1 MVRMFTGIVV
11 EQGVV
16 SVCRRSQNGA
26 VLEIESKQ
34 LLPNLRIGDSVSI
47 NGACLTVV
55 EKERD
60 KFVVE
65 VTPETL
71 RLTNLEKV
79 QPGDR
84 VNLEAAARLS
94 DFLSGHLV
102 QGHVDQ
108 TGQLLSIRPEGNS
121 RILRF
126 SAENE
131 VYQYCSLKGSI
142 AVNGVSLTISGLGE
156 GWFEVALI
164 PHTMRVTNLGRL
176 KVGGQVNLEADV
188 ISKYVKSH
196 VKRLM
201 VLAGAFL
208 LLTLTPLLGGG
219 LSLGE
224 KSVLVYQEK
233 NGANTTDLV
242 VRLARFRPDLV
253 LEWES
258 VSNQGTVHVFRKAL
272 ATSRNFT
279 LRQLFE
285 VGVEMESSG
294 QTTVLLSDFLF
305 SELQTQSSFKVVV
318 NRTPV
323 KWEVVGEESFSL
335 DLDGKPQSFPA
346 IRVKD
351 NRRGSWLF
359 LNDAGSPLLL
369 EYVTP
374 YFQQQLVSVTSE
386 GELGL
391 RWIRKKPPIK

>member
-142 AVNGVSLTISGLGE
+142 AVNGVSLTITGLGE

>member
-1 MVRMFTGIVV
+1 MFTGIVV

>member
-1 MVRMFTGIVV
+1 MFTGIVV

-142 AVNGVSLTISGLGE
+142 AVNGVSLTITGLGE

>member
-1 MVRMFTGIVV
+1 MFTGIVV

-16 SVCRRSQNGA
+16 TACRRSPNGA
-26 VLEIESKQ
+26 VLKIESKR
-34 LLPNLRIGDSVSI
+34 LLPNLRIGDSVSV
-47 NGACLTVV
+47 NGACLTLV

-60 KFVVE
+60 EFVVE

-71 RLTNLEKV
+71 RLTNLEHV
-79 QPGDR
+79 QVGDP

-108 TGQLLSIRPEGNS
+108 TGRLLSIRPEGNS

-126 SAENE
+126 RAANE
-131 VYQYCSLKGSI
+131 VHQHCSLKGSI
-142 AVNGVSLTISGLGE
+142 AVNGVSLTISGMGE

-164 PHTMRVTNLGRL
+164 PHTMKVTNLGRL
-176 KVGGQVNLEADV
+176 QVGDQVNLEADV
-188 ISKYVKSH
+188 ISKYVKLH

-208 LLTLTPLLGGG
+208 LLSVPPLLGEG

-224 KSVLVYQEK
+224 KSVLVYREK
-233 NGANTTDLV
+233 NGDITTELV
-242 VRLARFRPDLV
+242 VRLARLRPDLV

-285 VGVEMESSG
+285 VGVDMESSERI
-294 QTTVLLSDFLF
+294 TVLLSDFLF
-305 SELQTQSSFKVVV
+305 SELQNQSAFKVVV

-323 KWEVVGEESFSL
+323 KWEVVGEETFLLEL
-335 DLDGKPQSFPA
+335 DDQSTAFPG

-359 LNDAGSPLLL
+359 LNDAGAPLLL

-374 YFQQQLVSVTSE
+374 YFQQQLVSVTSK

>member
-1 MVRMFTGIVV
+1 MFTGIVV

-108 TGQLLSIRPEGNS
+108 TGQLLSIQPEGNS

-126 SAENE
+126 SAGNE

-305 SELQTQSSFKVVV
+305 SELQTQASFKVVV

>member
-1 MVRMFTGIVV
+1 MFTGIVV

-126 SAENE
+126 SAGNE

>member
-34 LLPNLRIGDSVSI
+34 LLPNFRIGDSVSI

-126 SAENE
+126 SAGNE
-131 VYQYCSLKGSI
+131 VYQYCSFKGSI

-305 SELQTQSSFKVVV
+305 SELQTQASFKVVV